1 MAMAMANLFS
11 TILFQLAITLI
22 THKYYCNAGNVPNT
36 PAIFVF
42 GDSTVD
48 TGNNNYIPTLA
59 KGNYKPYGINFP
71 GGIPTGR
78 FSDGKLIPDMIAA
91 LGIEETV
98 PPFLN
103 PNLSDEEI
111 KKGACF
117 ASGGAGL
124 ENKTN
129 AVAGVIS
136 LLKQTEYFQD
146 YIEKLIKIVGQNDA
160 RRIVGDGLVIISAGN
175 IDFGAN
181 YYSHAPTG
189 TSEFY
194 RNFLFK
200 NLQILIKVSYSTL
213 TLLGITILEF
223 KICIFVNKLWIESKE
238 EIESFN
244 ESLICCT

>member
-1 MAMAMANLFS
+1 MANLFS

-22 THKYYCNAGNVPNT
+22 THKYYCNAGNLPNT

-78 FSDGKLIPDMIAA
+78 FSDGKLIPDMIAST

-103 PNLSDEEI
+103 PNLSDDEI

-124 ENKTN
+124 DNKTN

-194 RNFLFK
+194 RNLLFK

-213 TLLGITILEF
+213 TLLGITIVEF
-223 KICIFVNKLWIESKE
+223 KSVYL
-238 EIESFN
+238 
-244 ESLICCT
+244 LINYVYV